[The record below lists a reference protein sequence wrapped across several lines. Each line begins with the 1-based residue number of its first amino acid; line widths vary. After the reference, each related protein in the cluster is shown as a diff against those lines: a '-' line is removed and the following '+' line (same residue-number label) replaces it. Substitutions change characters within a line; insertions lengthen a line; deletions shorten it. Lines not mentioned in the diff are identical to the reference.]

1 MKKEIIQFNT
11 EIENITFVR
20 SFLANLGDKYHL
32 SRNLIYKVQLAVEEA
47 ITNIIRHGYR
57 GEVSGK
63 IRLEIIVRHFTL
75 MVVIIDRG
83 KEFDP
88 RLIDKPDLNQYVQ
101 VGKIGGLGI
110 MMIKNLIDDID
121 YKVTERGNELYL
133 IKYRKNVSFYNLY
146 HQIVILQNVI
156 KRILN
161 RLKRDNPNSNPPLK
175 ESSKTYPY

>member
-20 SFLANLGDKYHL
+20 SFLASLGEKYHL

-121 YKVTERGNELYL
+121 YKVTDRGNELYL

-146 HQIVILQNVI
+146 HQIIILQNFI
-156 KRILN
+156 KRIFYRQQHNNHDN
-161 RLKRDNPNSNPPLK
+161 RPPLN
-175 ESSKTYPY
+175 ESTKTYPH